1 MVAPNPPTTVYPV
14 CEQLL
19 QAGKEVGGFAVS
31 PTTQAAYTSVPI
43 AGFTPTPKVTWIE
56 DTSYWGDFVK
66 THDLQQG
73 PIWMESE
80 IKESPLYGDTFPLF
94 AYNLLGDLVTTGTAA
109 TPTWVTSGALSPGAG
124 PIPVTSGSSA
134 VAGTFIQ
141 VDSTSGDSECVI
153 VGTGSTAT
161 SIVLNAATPLRF
173 SHLTGITITTVVAP
187 FTHSLS
193 LLNPYG
199 STGVTTGQGPTH
211 SFIHRTNIPGSG
223 NNYAWLFAY
232 GVMSEISIMG
242 KASGALTWSGKLTHF
257 SRAYP
262 TFTPVPSFSTVRMLP
277 AWKGQTTVASSALN
291 DITQWTIKLTRQV
304 EVTPTADGYQQ
315 PYLIGRGNLDATWNL
330 TYDPALDEGPLSHVL
345 TNDQPTFAYA
355 ISNGGSGSGLISFD
369 LNAAIA
375 AYKDSPLKMDKTF
388 FGWEASGEFI
398 GNTTDAG
405 NSLGR
410 SPVQLVIQNNV
421 VTY

>member
-1 MVAPNPPTTVYPV
+1 
-14 CEQLL
+14 
-19 QAGKEVGGFAVS
+19 
-31 PTTQAAYTSVPI
+31 
-43 AGFTPTPKVTWIE
+43 
-56 DTSYWGDFVK
+56 
-66 THDLQQG
+66 
-73 PIWMESE
+73 MESE

-94 AYNLLGDLVTTGTAA
+94 AYNLLGDLVSTGTAS
-109 TPTWVTSGALSPGAG
+109 TPTWTASSALAAGATA
-124 PIPVTSGSSA
+124 IPVTSGSSA
-134 VAGTFIQ
+134 VSGTFVQ
-141 VDSTSGDSECVI
+141 VDSTSGDTECCI

-161 SIVLNAATPLRF
+161 NIVLNAATPLRF

-232 GVMSEISIMG
+232 GVMTEISIMG
-242 KASGALTWSGKLTHF
+242 KASGALTWSGKLVHY

-262 TFTPVPSFSTVRMLP
+262 TFAPTPSFSTVRMIP
-277 AWKGQTTVASSALN
+277 AWKGQTTVASTLLN
-291 DITQWTIKLTRQV
+291 DVTQWTVTLTRQN
-304 EVTPTADGYQQ
+304 EVIPTADGYQQ
-315 PYLIGRGNLDATWNL
+315 PYLIGRGDLDATWKL
-330 TYDPALDEGPLSHVL
+330 SYSPALDEGPLSHVL
-345 TNDQPTFAYA
+345 SNDQPTFAYA

-369 LNAAIA
+369 INAAVQ
-375 AYKDSPLKMDKTF
+375 AYKDAPLTMDKTF
-388 FGWEASGEFI
+388 FGWEASGDFI

-410 SPVQLVIQNNV
+410 SPLNLVIQNAV